1 MKRITLYIYVI
12 LVCSII
18 IPISGNAQEPIE
30 VPGQRRI
37 EPNSLSIPQPARR
50 IPDSFSRHDDLP
62 GKVISGEILSLSEI
76 RKAVRDKYPGRIVDV
91 QLLVP
96 RREGLNYLYD
106 VKVLTDAGKLVSVK
120 VDAKSAQIVDV
131 KG

>member
-1 MKRITLYIYVI
+1 M
-12 LVCSII
+12 
-18 IPISGNAQEPIE
+18 
-30 VPGQRRI
+30 PGPRKI
-37 EPNSLSIPQPARR
+37 GPNSLSIPQPVRR

-76 RKAVRDKYPGRIVDV
+76 RKVVRKEYPGKIVDV
-91 QLLVP
+91 QLLIP
-96 RREGLNYLYD
+96 KREGLNYLYD
-106 VKVLTDAGKLVSVK
+106 VKVLTDAGKLVSIK